1 MLFRSRKGDDTNKY
15 GGNGVLTQVFYF
27 PGARTNERDKIII
40 TEVNTYTGEVTRSV
54 AASGTRDAY
63 VVVSTESENRP
74 VNDGSLNFETD
85 ASIANDTRVLYTY
98 SFATEGI
105 VDLAV
110 AESVSG
116 AVDKTENSNTDNS
129 DRKAIT
135 LDGQRYAS
143 SAKNAGETIGN
154 VTVKAEYTIYLD
166 FYGYMI
172 YVEENDVAINNYA
185 LLINTASTS
194 TFIGDRARLLFSDGT
209 IKNVDTDKNYNSGND
224 KIDNYTIV
232 TTRVDDD
239 NVYTLKAVDSAK
251 SFSNKGSA
259 LVGNSGAL
267 DTADY
272 VGGATKF
279 SMENNK
285 AGITVDSDA
294 KSYSNVA
301 AAATYHANSA
311 TAFVVADPGV
321 DGTGSDFTAYTGI
334 KNAPT
339 LKANGTGKTANNAGN
354 NGQGVAA
361 FWYCKNNTMTTVMF
375 IFPGAGVDVED
386 GTSNLVYISKE
397 SHSNLISD
405 RKIGEYYEYDVVI
418 GDSIVTD
425 QKVDGTVKV
434 NGVNNYNDSI
444 YTGMNTST
452 TANTKN
458 NLTGLYKSANI
469 DKDGVITNLKPY
481 TTAYN
486 PSSDTEQI
494 LRGTGIDKNSKEYT
508 FILGADKKV
517 ITAANDVQVWYV
529 DKDGDIS
536 KSSYSS
542 VGTDDNDTFW
552 AVVKDYMVQVLVVE
566 EVAEAPDAEYD
577 LPGVAGVQWKVG
589 NKGFG
594 DEGESAVAKAGNIIQ
609 IKVDPSLKPTLTPA
623 QTLTNRG
630 DGVYEFTMPSA
641 SITDVKLK
649 APTPPALPMDTLVY
663 PAGYTVYVDKDSG
676 TQLAAL
682 NTAVLALERAGYSP
696 DAPVLNASYNGS
708 SDHKLGTVKVGNT
721 TWEIVD
727 MSEAGAGTLSG
738 AVIPAPSVDYSKPEE
753 DVILK
758 ADNVV
763 DVSSNP
769 AAAGSTMA
777 GVDTSKVPAGTK
789 IAVGHFNVKNTG
801 STGFVW
807 VVQRNNALKTCA
819 PNANGVNADCTEKA
833 KGYALAAGDT
843 LTFEYMILD
852 DGADIVFE
860 VWTEQDAAG
869 TTKGADATLAYTKTI
884 KTAGVNFAG

>member
-1 MLFRSRKGDDTNKY
+1 
-15 GGNGVLTQVFYF
+15 
-27 PGARTNERDKIII
+27 
-40 TEVNTYTGEVTRSV
+40 
-54 AASGTRDAY
+54 
-63 VVVSTESENRP
+63 
-74 VNDGSLNFETD
+74 
-85 ASIANDTRVLYTY
+85 
-98 SFATEGI
+98 
-105 VDLAV
+105 
-110 AESVSG
+110 
-116 AVDKTENSNTDNS
+116 
-129 DRKAIT
+129 
-135 LDGQRYAS
+135 
-143 SAKNAGETIGN
+143 
-154 VTVKAEYTIYLD
+154 
-166 FYGYMI
+166 
-172 YVEENDVAINNYA
+172 
-185 LLINTASTS
+185 
-194 TFIGDRARLLFSDGT
+194 
-209 IKNVDTDKNYNSGND
+209 
-224 KIDNYTIV
+224 
-232 TTRVDDD
+232 
-239 NVYTLKAVDSAK
+239 
-251 SFSNKGSA
+251 
-259 LVGNSGAL
+259 
-267 DTADY
+267 
-272 VGGATKF
+272 
-279 SMENNK
+279 MENNK
-285 AGITVDSDA
+285 AGITVSGAA
-294 KSYSNVA
+294 KSYSGVE

-339 LKANGTGKTANNAGN
+339 LKAISGGSQEDN
-354 NGQGVAA
+354 GVAA

-375 IFPGAGVDVED
+375 IFPGNSVDVED

-434 NGVNNYNDSI
+434 NGVNNYNTAP
-444 YTGMNTST
+444 YTDMNTST
-452 TANTKN
+452 TANTKD

-486 PSSDTEQI
+486 PSADTEQI

-594 DEGESAVAKAGNIIQ
+594 ADGESAVAKAGNTIQ

-623 QTLTNRG
+623 QALTDKGN
-630 DGVYEFTMPSA
+630 GVYEFTMPSA

-696 DAPVLNASYNGS
+696 DAPVLNVSYDGS

-727 MSEAGAGTLSG
+727 MSEAGPGTLSG

-758 ADNVV
+758 ADDVV

-833 KGYALAAGDT
+833 KSYALTAGET

-860 VWTEQDAAG
+860 VWTGQEDAGATKSAG
-869 TTKGADATLAYTKTI
+869 ATLAYTKTI